1 MEYSPQVSEQS
12 AAQIYRRLL
21 GYVAPHW
28 KIFVL
33 ASIALALVAGSQTS
47 FVALMKPMLDGS
59 FVERDPDVIK
69 YTPWVMM
76 ALFLARGFGGF
87 IASYLMAWMGR
98 EVIKKLRAELFEQ
111 LLRLPVSFYDVTPSG
126 SLISKFIYD
135 VEQVAQSVTSAITVL
150 VRDTLTV
157 IGLLGYMFYINWIL
171 ASIMLVGGPM
181 IGYVISVI
189 SKRFRRYSTRI
200 QNSMGDVTQVAEE
213 VIDGQRVI
221 KTFGGQAYESQRF
234 DEINERNRHLNMKME
249 TTNAASVP
257 VVQFISAS
265 ASAAV
270 IYVATSEPFLDTLTV
285 GTFVSFIAAMMMM
298 YGPMK
303 SLTQI
308 NATLQK
314 GIAAAQSIFNFID
327 MDAEIDNGTVEMKKC
342 HGTVVYQGI
351 NFSYGTDTGE
361 VLRDIN
367 FEAKAGQTIA
377 FVGRSGSGKSTL
389 VNLLPRFYLP
399 KSGVI
404 RIDGYNINN
413 IRLQDLRDQI
423 SLVNQHITLF
433 NDTIEN
439 NIAYGRLG
447 GANRDEVVKAATA
460 AHAMEFIEQLPEGLD
475 TLVGENGVLLSG
487 GQRQR
492 LAIARALLKNSP
504 ILILDE
510 ATSALDTESERYI
523 QDALEVLMANR
534 TTLVIAHR
542 LSTIE
547 HADLIVV
554 MDKGQVIETGRH
566 EELLAE
572 KGHYAAL
579 HSMQFRDV
587 E

>member
-1 MEYSPQVSEQS
+1 MSEKS
-12 AAQIYRRLL
+12 SAQIYRRLL

-59 FVERDPDVIK
+59 FVERDPDIIK

-76 ALFLARGFGGF
+76 ALFLVRGLGGF
-87 IASYLMAWMGR
+87 ISSYFMAWMGR
-98 EVIKKLRAELFEQ
+98 EVIKKMRAELFDQ

-171 ASIMLVGGPM
+171 ASIMLIGGPI
-181 IGYVISVI
+181 IGYVINVI

-213 VIDGQRVI
+213 VIEGQRVI
-221 KTFGGQAYESQRF
+221 KTFGGQAYELQRF
-234 DEINERNRHLNMKME
+234 DDINEHNRHLNMKME

-270 IYVATSEPFLDTLTV
+270 IYVATSEPFLETLTV

-308 NATLQK
+308 NATLQR

-327 MDAEIDNGTVEMKKC
+327 MSPEIDDGTVEMKSC
-342 HGTVVYQGI
+342 NGSVVYQDI
-351 NFSYGTDTGE
+351 HFNYGDDGEE
-361 VLRDIN
+361 VLQGIG
-367 FEAKAGQTIA
+367 FEAKAGQTVA

-404 RIDGYNINN
+404 RIDGYNIEN

-447 GANRDEVVKAATA
+447 GANRDDVIKAAKA
-460 AHAMEFIEQLPEGLD
+460 AHAMEFIERLPEGLD

-492 LAIARALLKNSP
+492 LAIARALLKNAP

-510 ATSALDTESERYI
+510 ATSALDTESEQLV
-523 QDALEVLMANR
+523 QDAIIKLMQNR
-534 TTLVIAHR
+534 TSIVIAHR
-542 LSTIE
+542 LSTIK
-547 HADLIVV
+547 HADQILVIDEGRIVERGTHNELIRKP
-554 MDKGQVIETGRH
+554 DGLYHK
-566 EELLAE
+566 
-572 KGHYAAL
+572 L
-579 HSMQFRDV
+579 HT
-587 E
+587 

>member
-1 MEYSPQVSEQS
+1 MEHPPQVSEKS
-12 AAQIYRRLL
+12 SAQIYRRLL

-59 FVERDPDVIK
+59 FVERDPDIIK

-76 ALFLARGFGGF
+76 ALFLVRGLGGF
-87 IASYLMAWMGR
+87 ISSYFMAWMGR
-98 EVIKKLRAELFEQ
+98 EVIKKMRAELFDQ

-171 ASIMLVGGPM
+171 ASIMLIGGPI
-181 IGYVISVI
+181 IGYVINVI

-213 VIDGQRVI
+213 VIEGQRVI
-221 KTFGGQAYESQRF
+221 KTFGGQAYELQRF
-234 DEINERNRHLNMKME
+234 DDINEHNRHLNMKME

-270 IYVATSEPFLDTLTV
+270 IYVATSEPFLETLTV

-308 NATLQK
+308 NATLQR

-327 MDAEIDNGTVEMKKC
+327 MSPEIDDGTVEMKSC
-342 HGTVVYQGI
+342 NGSVVYQDI
-351 NFSYGTDTGE
+351 HFNYGDDGEE
-361 VLRDIN
+361 VLQGIG
-367 FEAKAGQTIA
+367 FEAKAGQTVA

-404 RIDGYNINN
+404 RIDGYNIEN

-447 GANRDEVVKAATA
+447 GANRDDVIKAAKA
-460 AHAMEFIEQLPEGLD
+460 AHAMEFIERLPEGLD

-492 LAIARALLKNSP
+492 LAIARALLKNAP

-523 QDALEVLMANR
+523 QGALEFLMSNR

-554 MDKGQVIETGRH
+554 MDKGRIIETGRH
-566 EELLAE
+566 EELLE
-572 KGHYAAL
+572 RKGHYAAL